1 MNPQLQSGNMAN
13 DREMGQPEQNLRL
26 CWWVFAVR
34 GGLAIVFAVVL
45 FLASSFLGIF
55 FFDPVTL
62 VYLSLLLG
70 SFVLGN
76 GLLLGVAAG
85 FSFEHHLHLWWLT
98 LCEGCF
104 ALLLGVYIGISL
116 MLTSQSLAFLAGLHA
131 LGNGCFQVALAIKLR
146 EDRPNLFLL
155 TLAGAISVCVGI
167 AFLQHFHQA
176 ARTTTQALSAFE
188 LFSGFMWSGLAF
200 RLRR

>member
-1 MNPQLQSGNMAN
+1 MSTRALNLAMA
-13 DREMGQPEQNLRL
+13 RPITL
-26 CWWVFAVR
+26 CWWIFAVR

-45 FLASSFLGIF
+45 FLTSIFLGIF

-70 SFVLGN
+70 SFVLSN
-76 GLLLGVAAG
+76 GLLLAVAAG
-85 FSFEHHLHLWWLT
+85 FAYEHRLHLWWLA
-98 LCEGCF
+98 LGEGCF

-116 MLTSQSLAFLAGLHA
+116 MLTSQSLALLAGIHA
-131 LGNGCFQVALAIKLR
+131 LGTGCFQTALAIKLR

-155 TLAGAISVCVGI
+155 IVGGVLSLCVGVV
-167 AFLQHFHQA
+167 FLEHFHQA
-176 ARTTTQALSAFE
+176 ARPTTQMLSGFE
-188 LFSGFMWSGLAF
+188 LFCGMIWSVLAF

>member
-1 MNPQLQSGNMAN
+1 MSTRALNLAMA
-13 DREMGQPEQNLRL
+13 RPITL
-26 CWWVFAVR
+26 CWWIFAVR

-45 FLASSFLGIF
+45 FLTSIFLGIF

-70 SFVLGN
+70 SFVLSN
-76 GLLLGVAAG
+76 GLLLAVAAG
-85 FSFEHHLHLWWLT
+85 FAYEHRLHLWWLA
-98 LCEGCF
+98 LGEGCF

-116 MLTSQSLAFLAGLHA
+116 MLTSQSLALLAGIHA
-131 LGNGCFQVALAIKLR
+131 LGTGCFQTALAIKLR

-155 TLAGAISVCVGI
+155 IVGGVLSLCVGVV
-167 AFLQHFHQA
+167 FLEHFHQA
-176 ARTTTQALSAFE
+176 ARPTTQALAGYE
-188 LFSGFMWSGLAF
+188 LLNGIVWSVLAF

>member
-1 MNPQLQSGNMAN
+1 MNQVQSGNMAN
-13 DREMGQPEQNLRL
+13 DREMENPVGNLRL
-26 CWWVFAVR
+26 CWWSFAVR
-34 GGLAIVFAVVL
+34 GGLAIVFAIVL

-70 SFVLGN
+70 SYVLGN

-98 LCEGCF
+98 LGESCF
-104 ALLLGVYIGISL
+104 TLLLGVYIGISL
-116 MLTSQSLAFLAGLHA
+116 ILTPQSLAFLAGLHA
-131 LGNGCFQVALAIKLR
+131 LGTGCFQVALAVKLR
-146 EDRPNLFLL
+146 EDRPNLLL
-155 TLAGAISVCVGI
+155 LAFAGIVSLCVG
-167 AFLQHFHQA
+167 AVFLVHFHQA

-188 LFSGFMWSGLAF
+188 LFFGLVSMGLAF
-200 RLRR
+200 RLRG

>member
-1 MNPQLQSGNMAN
+1 MSTRALNLAMA
-13 DREMGQPEQNLRL
+13 RPITL
-26 CWWVFAVR
+26 CWWIFAVR

-45 FLASSFLGIF
+45 FLTSIFLGIF

-70 SFVLGN
+70 SFVLSN
-76 GLLLGVAAG
+76 GLLLAVAAG
-85 FSFEHHLHLWWLT
+85 FAYEHRLHLWWLA
-98 LCEGCF
+98 LGEGCF

-116 MLTSQSLAFLAGLHA
+116 MLTSQSLALLAGIHA
-131 LGNGCFQVALAIKLR
+131 LGTGCFQTALAIKLR

-155 TLAGAISVCVGI
+155 IVGGVLSLCVGVV
-167 AFLQHFHQA
+167 FLAHFHQA
-176 ARTTTQALSAFE
+176 ARPTTQALAGYE
-188 LFSGFMWSGLAF
+188 LLNGIIWSVLAF

>member
-1 MNPQLQSGNMAN
+1 MSSQALNIAMA
-13 DREMGQPEQNLRL
+13 RPLTL
-26 CWWVFAVR
+26 CWWIFAVR

-45 FLASSFLGIF
+45 FLTSSFLGIF

-70 SFVLGN
+70 SFVLSN
-76 GLLLGVAAG
+76 GLLLAVAAG
-85 FSFEHHLHLWWLT
+85 FAYEHRLHLWWLA
-98 LCEGCF
+98 LGEGCF

-116 MLTSQSLAFLAGLHA
+116 MLTSQSLALLAGIHA
-131 LGNGCFQVALAIKLR
+131 LGTGCFQTALAIKLR

-155 TLAGAISVCVGI
+155 IVGGVLSLCVGVV
-167 AFLQHFHQA
+167 FLAHFHQA
-176 ARTTTQALSAFE
+176 ARPTTQALAGYE
-188 LFSGFMWSGLAF
+188 LLNGIIWSVLAF

>member
-1 MNPQLQSGNMAN
+1 MSTRALNLAMA
-13 DREMGQPEQNLRL
+13 RPITL
-26 CWWVFAVR
+26 CWWIFAVR

-45 FLASSFLGIF
+45 FLTSIFLGIF

-70 SFVLGN
+70 SFVLSN
-76 GLLLGVAAG
+76 GLLLAVAAG
-85 FSFEHHLHLWWLT
+85 FAYEHRLHLWWLA
-98 LCEGCF
+98 LGESCF

-116 MLTSQSLAFLAGLHA
+116 MLTSQSLALLAGIHA
-131 LGNGCFQVALAIKLR
+131 LGTGCFQTALAIKLR

-155 TLAGAISVCVGI
+155 IVGGVLSLCVGVV
-167 AFLQHFHQA
+167 FLEHFHQA
-176 ARTTTQALSAFE
+176 ARPTTQALAGYE
-188 LFSGFMWSGLAF
+188 LLNGIIWSVLAF